1 MINGND
7 IFDKLSERKKQI
19 LKAIID
25 AHIENGEPVGSKFL
39 TENKKV
45 SCSSATVRN
54 EMAELEAMGLLEQ
67 PHTSAG
73 RVPSEAGYRFYVD
86 SLIDRYNLTQ
96 GEIEELHES
105 LVEKQN
111 ELDSIMQT
119 AVSLAAKLTNYTA
132 LSIKPRQMRITVQK
146 FELMRLDETTAVLI
160 MLVGSTA
167 KTKYIRSNRQIPVSA
182 TVALA
187 KVLNEKVAGITPSEI
202 TMPLVIE
209 MEKIM
214 GEYDYLVSPVIK
226 AVCETL
232 SAFDGGEIKFEGINR
247 LLSYPEYYDMDR
259 LRDMLA
265 LFEKKDDL
273 LEILSDEAQAG
284 DGVHIYIGRE
294 NLVKVMDNS
303 TLVFK
308 PIVENGRTVGAIG
321 IIGPTRMDYKRVIA
335 TIDSLTRGVSEVLG
349 TTSRSEARH
358 KLTDGRLNEGK

>member
-1 MINGND
+1 MNNGKD
-7 IFDKLSERKKQI
+7 RFDRLSERKKQI

-39 TENKKV
+39 TQNKQIN
-45 SCSSATVRN
+45 CSSATVRN

-96 GEIEELHES
+96 SEIEELRSS
-105 LVEKQN
+105 LTQKQN
-111 ELDSIMQT
+111 ELDSIMQA
-119 AVSLAAKLTNYTA
+119 AVSLASKLTNYTA

-146 FELMRLDETTAVLI
+146 FELMRLDDMTAVLI
-160 MLVGSTA
+160 MLVGNTV
-167 KTKYIRSNRQIPVSA
+167 KTKYIRSNRPIPTEA

-187 KVLNEKVAGITPSEI
+187 RVLNAKVSGITPSEI
-202 TMPLVIE
+202 TMPLLME
-209 MEKIM
+209 MEAMM

-232 SAFDGGEIKFEGINR
+232 SVYNGGDIRFEGINR

-273 LEILSDEAQAG
+273 LEMLSDEAQAG
-284 DGVHIYIGRE
+284 DGVHVYIGRE

-308 PIVENGRTVGAIG
+308 PIVDNGRTVGAIG

-335 TIDSLTRGVSEVLG
+335 TIDSLTRGVADILN
-349 TTSRSEARH
+349 RS
-358 KLTDGRLNEGK
+358 LTEGSSANADK